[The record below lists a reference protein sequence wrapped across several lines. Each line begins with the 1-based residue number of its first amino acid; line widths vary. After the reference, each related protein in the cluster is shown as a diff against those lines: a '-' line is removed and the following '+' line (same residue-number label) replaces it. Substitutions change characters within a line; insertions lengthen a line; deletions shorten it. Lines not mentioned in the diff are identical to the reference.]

1 MLNYSDSN
9 HHSQDFGD
17 KKQINKMENYAKLI
31 SFLFHSRTQAHVFH
45 LQTTSFAEHKALN
58 DYYDEI
64 IELTDGLVESYQGK
78 YGVLRGYSN
87 YPLLEYTDKNQVIT
101 YFEALVNKVCALRE
115 GIPDSYIQNQI
126 DTVMELLESTLYK
139 LKCLS

>member
-1 MLNYSDSN
+1 
-9 HHSQDFGD
+9 
-17 KKQINKMENYAKLI
+17 
-31 SFLFHSRTQAHVFH
+31 VFH
-45 LQTTSFAEHKALN
+45 LQTPSFAEHKALN

-64 IELTDGLVESYQGK
+64 IELVDGLIESHQGK
-78 YGVLRGYSN
+78 YGILKGYSN

-101 YFEALVNKVCALRE
+101 YFEALVNRVTDLRE
-115 GIPDSYIQNQI
+115 EMTDSYIQNQI